1 MYKAETTQHSVLT
14 VEPSSVKFQS
24 VKTQCIPNLA
34 IHSLLVA
41 FFPAPKLIFN
51 FLGVYLSVGWLLVG
65 AKKASRRKKW
75 FFGLR

>member
-41 FFPAPKLIFN
+41 FFP
-51 FLGVYLSVGWLLVG
+51 GT
-65 AKKASRRKKW
+65 KADFQLPRS
-75 FFGLR
+75 LP